1 MLQIFKFQLNISVD
15 RTVNFTSTISPVCLP
30 SDLSET
36 FERELG
42 VVAGWGITGKRRPI
56 M

>member
-1 MLQIFKFQLNISVD
+1 MFQIFKFNSSVG
-15 RTVNFTSTISPVCLP
+15 RTVNFTSTIAPVCLP

-42 VVAGWGITGKRRPI
+42 VVAGWGITGKRRPV